1 MSNSYAPGAQCAMGK
16 IIYSQASALPL
27 NQLICPLDLK
37 NRTNFDKKASLRGIQ
52 ENQLKFATLR
62 FFLFGSP
69 QL

>member
-37 NRTNFDKKASLRGIQ
+37 NRTNFDKKQ
-52 ENQLKFATLR
+52 V
-62 FFLFGSP
+62 
-69 QL
+69 